1 MIFNL
6 TYLINE
12 LLGTFTYKITT
23 FVKYKHFTTNNNCPS
38 EAHRLISCLDNQTSA
53 DVTVN

>member
-38 EAHRLISCLDNQTSA
+38 EAHRFMFGQPNIS
-53 DVTVN
+53 